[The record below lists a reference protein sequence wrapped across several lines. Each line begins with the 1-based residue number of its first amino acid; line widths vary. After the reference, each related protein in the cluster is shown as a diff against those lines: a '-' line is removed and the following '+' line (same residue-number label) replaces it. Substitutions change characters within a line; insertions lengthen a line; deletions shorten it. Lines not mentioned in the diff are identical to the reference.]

1 MTFTYLQQCF
11 AVFSAV
17 DIDESNLKM
26 HQTTGTENWK
36 YFVKMNI
43 NIWIYRIYKLKSKYT
58 FAKSFY
64 ILYIGKEANFN
75 LHAWNA

>member
-26 HQTTGTENWK
+26 HQTTGTEN
-36 YFVKMNI
+36 
-43 NIWIYRIYKLKSKYT
+43 
-58 FAKSFY
+58 
-64 ILYIGKEANFN
+64 
-75 LHAWNA
+75 